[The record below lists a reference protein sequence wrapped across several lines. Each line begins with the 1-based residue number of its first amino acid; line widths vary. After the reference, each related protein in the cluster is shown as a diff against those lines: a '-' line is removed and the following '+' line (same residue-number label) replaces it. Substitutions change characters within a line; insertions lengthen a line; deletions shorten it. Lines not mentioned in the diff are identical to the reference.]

1 MNKWENPSLL
11 HENRLPN
18 RTYFFEY
25 ESKESALSLER
36 EKSLNF
42 LPLKG
47 TWNFKL
53 FENPLYVKNEF
64 HKQIQSQDEIRVPS
78 LWQYEGYGDNLQ
90 YTDEGWPFPIEA
102 PFAPTE
108 NPTGL
113 YQREFEYSK
122 KSDGKVILRLDGV
135 DSYFEAYI
143 NGVYVGMSKGS
154 RLSSEFDVT
163 NIINEGKNII
173 SIAVVQW
180 SDSTYIEDQDMWW
193 AAGIFRELY
202 IFERTN
208 SIENIILD
216 TDINNGKGI
225 IDVNIKGSGDY
236 TIEVYDKEEQ
246 LVVSSPAKAGNNK
259 LEVENP
265 TLWNPENPYLY
276 KILVIDNNTG
286 NIIPFR
292 RGITS
297 LELKDGIMYLNGQ
310 YFKMHGVNRH
320 DDNPTTGRAIDMDE
334 IHKDMTLMKEHNI
347 NAIRTAHYTND
358 PRFYELA
365 DIYGFLL
372 IAETDL
378 ETHGFM
384 YSEDFH
390 IATKEPM
397 WNAAFIDR
405 GERLIDSY
413 RNFTSP
419 VVWSAGNESGWGPN
433 FVDML
438 RRMSELDP
446 KRPTH
451 YEEDRLAEE
460 TGTVS
465 TMYTRAHHMDL
476 LGRFPIKKP
485 RILCEYA
492 HAMGNGPG
500 GLEDYQIAFDRNDY
514 IQGHFIWEWA
524 DHGVYQKDEN
534 GNTIELYGGDFGD
547 YPSNKNFCM
556 DGLTFSDKRPSVG
569 LTEYKHLINPIKV
582 SFENGELTIK
592 SNYWFEKHAVDIKV
606 EVENKGEVLH
616 TQQFSLELAP
626 KEEAKQSIDYQATQA
641 GENLINI
648 IVNNGDHEL
657 GRYQFIITNEEEIIT
672 LEDNKVF
679 NIIEGDILVT
689 VDNGSTKYI
698 FDKAVGSIKEV
709 THNGIAVIKDQ
720 HRLNVWK
727 APIDNH
733 EIERD
738 QMWIPKL
745 MDAMQTNMRG
755 FEVKGNQIIITR
767 TYAPM
772 VYDFGF
778 KYTQTY
784 TFNDNGIVD
793 VAFDAKAYGP
803 APGPMPKLGSELYLD
818 KAFQNVKFYGLG
830 PKENYL
836 DSRAQAYKGIFNS
849 SVTEM
854 YEDYPFPQDNGNHMD
869 TQWASFDNGEIEITI
884 FGDNFNFSTWNY
896 SKEEITSAT
905 HRHLLKES
913 DFVTVNIDK
922 MQMGLGSRSC
932 GSEVDM
938 PYLPELKDF
947 KFNYS
952 MVIGDKIND
961 TDKFKIKGGKA

>member
-1 MNKWENPSLL
+1 MNKWENPNLL
-11 HENRLPN
+11 HENRLKN

-25 ESKESALSLER
+25 EGKQEALELER

-53 FENPLYVKNEF
+53 FDNPLYVKEEY
-64 HKQIQSQDEIRVPS
+64 HKEIQSKDEIRVPS

-113 YQREFEYSK
+113 YQREFDYNK
-122 KSDGKVILRLDGV
+122 KTDGRTILRFDGV

-154 RLSSEFDVT
+154 RLSSEFDIT
-163 NIINEGKNII
+163 DLLNDGKNII
-173 SIAVVQW
+173 SVAVVQW

-202 IFERTN
+202 IFERSS
-208 SIENIILD
+208 SIEDIILD
-216 TDINNGKGI
+216 TDIDGSKGI
-225 IDVNIKGSGDY
+225 IDVEIKGQGNY
-236 TIEVYDKEEQ
+236 EVEVYD
-246 LVVSSPAKAGNNK
+246 ADGNQVATQQTNGGK
-259 LEVENP
+259 LSLEVEGA
-265 TLWNPENPYLY
+265 TYWNPENPYLY
-276 KILVIDNNTG
+276 KILVNDLDNNRV
-286 NIIPFR
+286 IPFR

-297 LELKDGIMYLNGQ
+297 LELKDGIMYLNGV

-320 DDNPTTGRAIDMDE
+320 DDNPVNGRAIDMDE
-334 IHKDMTLMKEHNI
+334 IHKDMKLMKEHNI
-347 NAIRTAHYTND
+347 NSIRTAHYTND

-390 IATKEPM
+390 AATKDPM

-419 VVWSAGNESGWGPN
+419 IIWSAGNESGWGPN

-438 RRMSELDP
+438 RRMSEIDP

-460 TGTVS
+460 AGTVS

-476 LGRFPIKKP
+476 LGKFPIKKP

-556 DGLTFSDKRPSVG
+556 DGLTFSDKTPSVG

-582 SFENGELTIK
+582 SFENNELTIK
-592 SNYWFEKHAVDIKV
+592 SKYWFEKQNIDLVIN
-606 EVENKGEVLH
+606 VENKGEVLH
-616 TQQFSLELAP
+616 TEEFSVEINP
-626 KEEAKQSIDYQATQA
+626 DEEIKKAINFDASSIA
-641 GENLINI
+641 GENLFNI
-648 IVNNGDHEL
+648 IVNNKELEL
-657 GRYQFIITNEEEIIT
+657 GRYQFIIENEEESIE
-672 LEDNKVF
+672 LESGKQFVISEEDFEV
-679 NIIEGDILVT
+679 IA
-689 VDNGSTKYI
+689 DNGETRYV
-698 FDKAVGSIKEV
+698 FDKVIGTIKEV
-709 THNGIAVIKDQ
+709 SFKGETVIKDQ

-738 QMWIPKL
+738 QMWIPKF

-772 VYDFGF
+772 VFDFGF
-778 KYTQTY
+778 KYQQTY

-793 VAFDAKAYGP
+793 IEFDAKAYGP
-803 APGPMPKLGSELYLD
+803 APGPMPKLGSEIYLD

-836 DSRAQAYKGIFNS
+836 DSKAQAYKGIFAS
-849 SVTEM
+849 SVKEM
-854 YEDYPFPQDNGNHMD
+854 YEDYPFPQDNGNHME
-869 TQWASFDNGEIEITI
+869 TKWASLDNGSIEITI
-884 FGDNFNFSTWNY
+884 FGDEFNFSTWNY
-896 SKEEITSAT
+896 SKEEITKAT

-913 DFVTVNIDK
+913 DFVTVNVDM

-947 KFNYS
+947 KFGYS
-952 MVIGDKIND
+952 IVIGEKLEDKS
-961 TDKFKIKGGKA
+961 KFMIGGNK